1 MLSFPTIA
9 GANSGNDVS
18 GIKKTTEYSIWFSMI
33 TGIFCVGVFLFYG
46 DFIEQLFSGDLSFLR
61 IHNDS
66 CLALP
71 LSLSLQRNGDVS
83 VSSAYER

>member
-1 MLSFPTIA
+1 MALPVVTFPSAINTSVSTMLLPTIA

-46 DFIEQLFSGDLSFLR
+46 DFIGTNIFRQPLAGDT
-61 IHNDS
+61 
-66 CLALP
+66 
-71 LSLSLQRNGDVS
+71 
-83 VSSAYER
+83 